1 MLSAVLRSDR
11 AIQVSFGIIRVF
23 VKLRQMASN
32 DQQLARRIDELE
44 KKYDGQFQIV
54 FQAIRELIGSETVPP
69 KRRIGFG
76 GEQTRSVALTAGLV
90 DVRDDENR
98 STFAAVLAEP
108 AVRVL
113 YGRWS

>member
-11 AIQVSFGIIRVF
+11 AIQVSIGIIRVF
-23 VKLRQMASN
+23 V
-32 DQQLARRIDELE
+32 LARRIDELE

-76 GEQTRSVALTAGLV
+76 GFGGDRT
-90 DVRDDENR
+90 
-98 STFAAVLAEP
+98 
-108 AVRVL
+108 
-113 YGRWS
+113 